1 MTASSIP
8 SGPDLRATALY
19 PLPQRAGIRIFRGVT
34 RATLGAFGDVGR
46 RVLFSREIVRAFGE
60 PATYLPLTIHQM
72 RAIGVDSIPLAGLVA
87 AFIGAV
93 SAFQTRYQLLPGVP
107 LSTVGWI
114 VRQMVILELGPLLT
128 ALVLTGRVGARM
140 TAEIGTMR
148 VTEQIDALETLAYDP
163 VAYLIIPRL
172 LAALVML
179 PVLTVIANAVGI
191 LAGLGISA
199 LAAGVPVVEYNTGL
213 RLTFGSFQV
222 FYSLLKALLFGGAI
236 AVTCTYEGFITGAG
250 AEGVGR
256 STARSVVITS
266 VTILALDALIAL
278 YLAQFLQ

>member
-1 MTASSIP
+1 MSAPSIP
-8 SGPDLRATALY
+8 HGPDARATALY
-19 PLPQRAGIRIFRGVT
+19 PLPQRAGIKIFRGVA
-34 RATLGAFGDVGR
+34 RAFFATFGDIGR
-46 RVLFSREIVRAFGE
+46 RVLFTREIARAFGE

-107 LSTVGWI
+107 LTTVGWI

-140 TAEIGTMR
+140 TAELGTMR

-179 PVLTVIANAVGI
+179 PVLTVIANTVGI
-191 LAGLGISA
+191 LAGLVISTV
-199 LAAGVPVVEYNTGL
+199 AAGVPLADYTAGL
-213 RLTFGSFQV
+213 RLTFGPFQV

-278 YLAQFLQ
+278 YLAKFLQ